1 MNYLKAYCNLIR
13 KAEHRVLP
21 EGYTEKHHIF
31 PKSIYGNNNKIV
43 VLTAREH
50 YIAHAL
56 LEKALIKRY
65 GIDDNKTKKMITAFW
80 CMNNQK
86 TKNEYLN
93 SHLYEASRIRFIDT
107 IKGKKISEEQK
118 EKMSA
123 KTKLRVWWTDGINT
137 KHSENCP
144 GDNWYR
150 GRPNINIG
158 RVMSEEA
165 KRKIGEKNS
174 GKKLTNKHKEKITNE
189 LKSRKWWNNGV
200 VDKHCPECPGPEWKL
215 GRLKESWCKGKKNI
229 FTEDILEKLR
239 QRMLKY
245 KYTLKS
251 PDGDIF
257 IINNLNQFCK
267 ENNLTSTCMR
277 SVAKGYN
284 RHHKGWTVVTVEK
297 LVR

>member
-43 VLTAREH
+43 VFTAREH

-93 SHLYEASRIRFIDT
+93 SHLYEASRIRFINT
-107 IKGKKISEEQK
+107 IKGRKLSKEQI

-158 RVMSEEA
+158 RVYSE
-165 KRKIGEKNS
+165 KTKIKISESNK
-174 GKKLTNKHKEKITNE
+174 GKKLTKERREEISKQV
-189 LKSRKWWNNGV
+189 SQRRWWNNGIK
-200 VDKHCPECPGPEWKL
+200 DKHCIECPGDGWVL
-215 GRLKESWCKGKKNI
+215 GRLFTSKSEVYKTKEFREKTRKNNLGRIISDETRKKQSKARKGKRWWTNGNDSI
-229 FTEDILEKLR
+229 MSFDCPGDDWYIGR
-239 QRMLKY
+239 
-245 KYTLKS
+245 TLK
-251 PDGDIF
+251 
-257 IINNLNQFCK
+257 
-267 ENNLTSTCMR
+267 
-277 SVAKGYN
+277 
-284 RHHKGWTVVTVEK
+284 K
-297 LVR
+297 LSDDPI